1 MSDWLYPLSSVSGRW
16 FEDATGFK
24 YPDTSFDSFS
34 KMMKKPGKDDWWY
47 LATNFRNVAIGDFI
61 WCYYGGA
68 DGDLGVVGVAKVEDI
83 EHDEDKGTHDILLN
97 WQVSAT
103 RKLMASP
110 VAANIVRKYI
120 NRPRSA
126 VQGLDKY
133 QSLVRILKKTSGIL
147 P

>member
-16 FEDATGFK
+16 FKDATGFK

-34 KMMKKPGKDDWWY
+34 KMMKKPSKDNWWY
-47 LATNFRNVAIGDFI
+47 LATNFRNVAIADFI
-61 WCYYGGA
+61 WCYYGVA

-83 EHDEDKGTHDILLN
+83 VHDEDEGAHDILLN

-103 RKLMASP
+103 RMLMANP
-110 VAANIVRKYI
+110 VPATTIRKYI

-126 VQGLDKY
+126 VQGLDIHRP
-133 QSLVRILKKTSGIL
+133 LIRILKKAAGI
-147 P
+147 

>member
-34 KMMKKPGKDDWWY
+34 KMMKKPSKDNWWY
-47 LATNFRNVAIGDFI
+47 LATNFRKVVIGDLI
-61 WCYYGGA
+61 WCYYGVA
-68 DGDLGVVGVAKVEDI
+68 DNDLGVVGVAKVEDI
-83 EHDEDKGTHDILLN
+83 VHDENKGTHDILLD

-103 RKLMASP
+103 RKLMLSP
-110 VAANIVRKYI
+110 VPATTVRKYI
-120 NRPRSA
+120 SRPRSA

-133 QSLVRILKKTSGIL
+133 QSLLRNLKKASGI
-147 P
+147 

>member
-1 MSDWLYPLSSVSGRW
+1 MNNWLYPLSSVSGRW

-34 KMMKKPGKDDWWY
+34 KMMKKPSKDNWWY

-61 WCYYGGA
+61 WCYYGVA
-68 DGDLGVVGVAKVEDI
+68 DGDLGVVGVAKVEDVV
-83 EHDEDKGTHDILLN
+83 HDEGRGIHDILLD

-103 RKLMASP
+103 RKLMTRP
-110 VAANIVRKYI
+110 VPAVTIRKFI

-126 VQGLDKY
+126 VQGLDKFPALL
-133 QSLVRILKKTSGIL
+133 QILKKASGI
-147 P
+147 